1 LEPELDG
8 QTFEEIERWIRH
20 HSAVGEVVVVLLSHG
35 ELNEYRLDEIKSV
48 DRLRGSVRL
57 VQHGRFN
64 RLGKGSSAPRGTRLR
79 LLISRAGVLQSALEG
94 KAWLRGKFAFARP
107 LSEFERKLA
116 DRARLQFITV
126 TKKLPPRISDEL
138 RHYMEIENL
147 TGTPDEL
154 VSDAVAKI
162 LADAEKH
169 ARKKGLKQVQKIAQS
184 GPVARTIA
192 GVAKRQKA
200 DLIVMG
206 CRGLGEAEGLLLGSV
221 SHKVVCMADCPVMT
235 VR

>member
-1 LEPELDG
+1 MFRNILVPVDG
-8 QTFEEIERWIRH
+8 SKHAKRATVI
-20 HSAVGEVVVVLLSHG
+20 ATDLA
-35 ELNEYRLDEIKSV
+35 
-48 DRLRGSVRL
+48 LRYKCRV
-57 VQHGRFN
+57 
-64 RLGKGSSAPRGTRLR
+64 
-79 LLISRAGVLQSALEG
+79 
-94 KAWLRGKFAFARP
+94 
-107 LSEFERKLA
+107 
-116 DRARLQFITV
+116 QFITV
-126 TKKLPPRISDEL
+126 TKKTPPRISDEL

-147 TGTPDEL
+147 RGTPDEL

-169 ARKKGLKQVQKIAQS
+169 ARKKGVKQVKKIAQS

-192 GVAKRQKA
+192 GWAKRDKV

-221 SHKVVCMADCPVMT
+221 SHKVVSMADCPVMT